1 MSLNPTELDDTSP
14 EQLTGRP
21 LSAGSNHEDEELR
34 FERQLSTINDDEKK
48 NLTNSQPIVWDDPFE
63 ALVMNEQTG
72 RIGIST
78 ENYPASPTSRCM
90 RRRAFLEEKK
100 NDRFVLASRMSIL
113 RTRAQSPKRPGK
125 LRERE

>member
-1 MSLNPTELDDTSP
+1 MSLNPTESDDSPP

-21 LSAGSNHEDEELR
+21 SSAGSNHEDEELR

-72 RIGIST
+72 RVGIST
-78 ENYPASPTSRCM
+78 ENYPTSPTSRCM

-100 NDRFVLASRMSIL
+100 RSICFSIENVNITHSSSITQTSR
-113 RTRAQSPKRPGK
+113 
-125 LRERE
+125 